1 MADNIAAWLP
11 GVKKEIEVGPA
22 DTAEPSPR
30 QLLIE
35 VSKNI
40 PYKLGALQA

>member
-1 MADNIAAWLP
+1 MTENTAAWLP

-22 DTAEPSPR
+22 DTAEPSPG

-35 VSKNI
+35 VSPDI
-40 PYKLGALQA
+40 AYKMVTA